1 MVPWHLQPK
10 YRDQQCP
17 PRQPQS
23 GGRAK
28 QNKPRKPRKRKT
40 KEHFADVEGSSSES
54 VTLRVQSDMVGE
66 SFLELSAIS
75 LYNDNDD
82 DDDGQQAKECDDG
95 RHSSRLPDLA
105 VGSEQ
110 PPRGQDRNKHSEGDT
125 TSPGVSAC
133 RCEATVVGNIE
144 GTGSGTNAGM
154 NGFDCTGNTVA
165 GAASCPTVTVLDKQ
179 GFQTGTTSQP
189 TDEVTTSGRT
199 STETDVDSQ
208 NTTLVEQG
216 YQTFQRYY
224 HVFKRG
230 ELSELFAGVQG
241 AKVLEEFYDHENWC
255 VLAEKSCESPLL

>member
-1 MVPWHLQPK
+1 
-10 YRDQQCP
+10 
-17 PRQPQS
+17 
-23 GGRAK
+23 
-28 QNKPRKPRKRKT
+28 
-40 KEHFADVEGSSSES
+40 
-54 VTLRVQSDMVGE
+54 MVGE

-82 DDDGQQAKECDDG
+82 DDDGQQAKECDDR

-179 GFQTGTTSQP
+179 GFQTGTTSQS